1 MSIKNTTLNTRSIY
15 YIKYVTCAKVLQEL
29 IRIKIALKKGYIEIT
44 DFYFLETLES
54 VLGSSITQCDI
65 S

>member
-29 IRIKIALKKGYIEIT
+29 KRIKIALKKGYIEIT